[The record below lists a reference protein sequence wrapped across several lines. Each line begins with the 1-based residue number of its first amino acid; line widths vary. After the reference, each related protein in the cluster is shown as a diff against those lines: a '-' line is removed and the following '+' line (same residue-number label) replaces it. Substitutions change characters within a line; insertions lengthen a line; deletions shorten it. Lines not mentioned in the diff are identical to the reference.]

1 MKLLFSLSFILPF
14 THAVIKGIS
23 HYGLETDLG
32 ASGCGYICCW
42 ANPLEFYV
50 KTLHDL
56 EFNSI
61 RIPFSAEYVQ
71 KGNFTIMDQFFE
83 LASKYNMNITLD
95 YHRTFNSHQS
105 YSPIAEI
112 SLPNFLQVWYTLIDR
127 YQSNKQFYAISVFNE
142 YQGSN
147 TEWFTS
153 LMKTIMMAIENK
165 YPERFMYL
173 AGCINWSGNCYG
185 VDYEELPFADRVMYA
200 WHKYIFSSTNGTYE
214 HDWNY
219 SVGQRPDKIVL
230 EEWGF
235 KMEETEIAWANRFIL
250 FLKQKHISSNFFWT
264 IAHSG
269 DTDGLFDDGD
279 CTSINWDKYK
289 IIKKLWT

>member
-1 MKLLFSLSFILPF
+1 MRFLLFLPVVVQ
-14 THAVIKGIS
+14 AVIRGIS

-32 ASGCGYICCW
+32 KSGCGYICCW

-71 KGNFTIMDQFFE
+71 EGNFSVMDTFFD
-83 LASKYNMNITLD
+83 LALQYDMNITLD
-95 YHRTFNSHQS
+95 FHRTVNSHQPF
-105 YSPIAEI
+105 SPISEI
-112 SLPNFLQVWYTLIDR
+112 SLQDFLEIWYHLIER
-127 YQSNKQFYAISVFNE
+127 YESNPKFYAISVFNE

-147 TEWFTS
+147 VEWYTS
-153 LMKTIMMAIENK
+153 LIKNILMAIESK
-165 YPERFMYL
+165 FPQRFVYL
-173 AGCINWSGNCYG
+173 AGCINWSGNCAE
-185 VDYEELPFADRVMYA
+185 VSYEDLPFADRILYA
-200 WHKYIFSSTNGTYE
+200 WHKYIFSSSNGTYE

-219 SVGQRPDKIVL
+219 SVGQYPTKIVL

-235 KMEETEIAWANRFIL
+235 KMTEEEILWANQFIAW
-250 FLKQKHISSNFFWT
+250 LKLTGISSNFFWT

-269 DTDGLFDDGD
+269 DTGGLFDDGD
-279 CTSINWDKYK
+279 CTSINWNKYQ